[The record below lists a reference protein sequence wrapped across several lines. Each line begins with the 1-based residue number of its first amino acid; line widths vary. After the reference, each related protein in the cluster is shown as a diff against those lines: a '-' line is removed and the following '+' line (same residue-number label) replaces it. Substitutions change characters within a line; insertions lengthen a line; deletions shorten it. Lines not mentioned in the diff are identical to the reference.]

1 MNDNL
6 TLLIPAKKESE
17 SLPIFLKELESYKF
31 KILIVLE
38 KDDMITLDSL
48 KKFSNLEILQQ
59 NNKGYG
65 SALIEGINF
74 IKTKYFCIIN
84 ADGSMNPSYLEEML
98 SHTKDNDL
106 IFTSRYLKEGGSED
120 DDLITFVGNKFF
132 STLGKIFF
140 NLKINDILY
149 TYVLGDTKKVKN
161 LNLNFHDFRICVE
174 LPILAHRSKLIYKC
188 LPSKERKRIG
198 GKKKVNPFR
207 DGLLIFFAMISLF
220 FKK

>member
-1 MNDNL
+1 M
-6 TLLIPAKKESE
+6 
-17 SLPIFLKELESYKF
+17 
-31 KILIVLE
+31 E
-38 KDDMITLDSL
+38 KDDIVTLDSL
-48 KKFSNLEILQQ
+48 KNFSNLEILQQ

-65 SALIEGINF
+65 NALIEGINF

-106 IFTSRYLKEGGSED
+106 IFTSRYMEEGGSED

-132 STLGKIFF
+132 STIGKIFF
-140 NLKINDILY
+140 SLKINDILY
-149 TYVLGDTKKVKN
+149 TYVLGDTKKVKD

-207 DGLLIFFAMISLF
+207 DGLLILFAMISLF
-220 FKK
+220 LKK